1 MTPLSTNRYQG
12 VDESTLPET
21 HTCTHELSLRMVTAW
36 RPWRPVARTGLGCRP
51 GCQPLAM
58 PAGSLPA
65 AHANACH
72 RALVPSLVLL
82 VLCHVSYHA
91 LRAPRHLPDY
101 RSREQLAV
109 AEKGSYATILRVEVP
124 DEVNKDCVT
133 IYVKS
138 RCKC

>member
-36 RPWRPVARTGLGCRP
+36 RPWRPVARTGLGGRT
-51 GCQPLAM
+51 GCQPLAT

-101 RSREQLAV
+101 RSREQLADRLLL
-109 AEKGSYATILRVEVP
+109 ALEHIHDGFH
-124 DEVNKDCVT
+124 KD
-133 IYVKS
+133 
-138 RCKC
+138 

>member
-1 MTPLSTNRYQG
+1 
-12 VDESTLPET
+12 
-21 HTCTHELSLRMVTAW
+21 MVTAW
-36 RPWRPVARTGLGCRP
+36 RPVAPRGEDSLGGRP
-51 GCQPLAM
+51 GCQPLAT

-101 RSREQLAV
+101 RSREQLADRLQL
-109 AEKGSYATILRVEVP
+109 ALEHIHDGFH
-124 DEVNKDCVT
+124 KD
-133 IYVKS
+133 
-138 RCKC
+138 